1 MKPASPP
8 LSPQPAICQ
17 PAGSPGYLLT
27 RQPIRARAPLV
38 IPSCLCSPRVFLAF
52 SLGFPRAHVPVALM
66 FPSCRLPAVC
76 QPYSTP
82 FGRQRVGQCGGN
94 LISPRG
100 QPESQPVSLIAS
112 LLDMQV
118 ASQPICQ
125 LANLPVSQFG
135 RSKNETTTL
144 FHIGGKG
151 LAYTASSHQPIRNPV
166 CQAANLPGSQ
176 FASQP
181 AVVSRTIRLVS
192 KPSKNETTTRH
203 YPGGKCSAHNGYKTD
218 HASCTNGRARIAE
231 S

>member
-1 MKPASPP
+1 MPAGQPIGQTVMKPASPP

-100 QPESQPVSLIAS
+100 QPESQPVSLIVS

-125 LANLPVSQFG
+125 PRRDHDIYRIGVEKLILA
-135 RSKNETTTL
+135 
-144 FHIGGKG
+144 
-151 LAYTASSHQPIRNPV
+151 
-166 CQAANLPGSQ
+166 
-176 FASQP
+176 
-181 AVVSRTIRLVS
+181 SRENT
-192 KPSKNETTTRH
+192 
-203 YPGGKCSAHNGYKTD
+203 
-218 HASCTNGRARIAE
+218 
-231 S
+231 

>member
-17 PAGSPGYLLT
+17 PAGSSGYLLT

-52 SLGFPRAHVPVALM
+52 SMGFPRGHVPVALM

-100 QPESQPVSLIAS
+100 QPESQPVSLIVS

-118 ASQPICQ
+118 ASQPIWQ
-125 LANLPVSQFG
+125 FANLSVSQFG

-151 LAYTASSHQPIRNPV
+151 LAYTASSHQPVRNPV

-176 FASQP
+176 FVSQP

-203 YPGGKCSAHNGYKTD
+203 YPGGKCSAYNGYKTD

>member
-151 LAYTASSHQPIRNPV
+151 LAYTVSSHQPVRNPV
-166 CQAANLPGSQ
+166 CQAANLPVSQ
-176 FASQP
+176 RLSAVQSDWSANRQKMKRQPDITP
-181 AVVSRTIRLVS
+181 AVNARLITVT
-192 KPSKNETTTRH
+192 KPIT
-203 YPGGKCSAHNGYKTD
+203 PP
-218 HASCTNGRARIAE
+218 ARMGARGLQKARP
-231 S
+231 SD